1 MAYLQNVNLP
11 CKEASGFVKF
21 IVNQEGRVN
30 SVMPSKDI
38 PPEIAKHLTE
48 AICQTQLKG
57 KKSKWYVIRIRFTD
71 VRCTSTHLPLMDRN
85 EFGVKGELWNDDET
99 PLNCIYLKLLT
110 IAF

>member
-21 IVNQEGRVN
+21 IVNQEGRVKT
-30 SVMPSKDI
+30 VMPSKDI
-38 PPEIAKHLTE
+38 PPEIAKHLIE
-48 AICQTQLKG
+48 AICQTQVKG

-85 EFGVKGELWNDDET
+85 AFGAKGELWNDDET
-99 PLNCIYLKLLT
+99 PLNCIYLKPLT